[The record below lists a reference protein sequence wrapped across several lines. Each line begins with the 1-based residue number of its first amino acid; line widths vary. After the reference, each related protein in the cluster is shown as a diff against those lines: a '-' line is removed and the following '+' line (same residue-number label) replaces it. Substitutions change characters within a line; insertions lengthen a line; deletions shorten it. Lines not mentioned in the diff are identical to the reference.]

1 MDKKRRKFL
10 IKQNKKRK
18 DKLRKLNGS
27 VKNVAPASI
36 DVAKFKRADKFVGCE
51 EALDLYFVPADGV
64 MYRVVHDPLQKND
77 ELVQNEQ
84 EFEGIANTRSD
95 LPMTIAPNSPLEDQ
109 YEHLKEN
116 SLSFSLDN
124 EKLAEWYWNNHDS
137 RRTTTAKARFVTRMG
152 TAIAKYNMVPEVGAM
167 QHEADSNGHLV
178 VAEYAGINLDDFRDK
193 EFGLK
198 PLTDYRNETE

>member
-1 MDKKRRKFL
+1 MDQKRRKFL

-18 DKLRKLNGS
+18 DKLRKLNGGVKKAASSS
-27 VKNVAPASI
+27 V
-36 DVAKFKRADKFVGCE
+36 DVARFKRADKFVGCE
-51 EALDLYFVPADGV
+51 EALDQYFVPADGV
-64 MYRVVHDPLQKND
+64 MYRIVHDPLQKND
-77 ELVQNEQ
+77 VLVQNEQ

-116 SLSFSLDN
+116 SLSFFLDN
-124 EKLAEWYWNNHDS
+124 EKLAMWYWHKHD
-137 RRTTTAKARFVTRMG
+137 RRSAMAKAKFVTRLG
-152 TAIAKYNMVPEVGAM
+152 TAIAKYNMVPEVGMM
-167 QHEADSNGHLV
+167 QREVDSNGHLV
-178 VAEYAGINLDDFRDK
+178 VAEFVGINLDDFRDK

>member
-10 IKQNKKRK
+10 IKKNKKRK
-18 DKLRKLNGS
+18 DKLRKLNGG
-27 VKNVAPASI
+27 VKNAAPTSI
-36 DVAKFKRADKFVGCE
+36 DVARFKRADKFVGCQ
-51 EALDLYFVPADGV
+51 EALDQYFIPADGV
-64 MYRVVHDPLQKND
+64 MYRAVHDPLQKND

-84 EFEGIANTRSD
+84 EFEGIANTQSE

-116 SLSFSLDN
+116 SLSFFLDI
-124 EKLAEWYWNNHDS
+124 EKLAEWYWNNHD
-137 RRTTTAKARFVTRMG
+137 RRKNTTAKARFVTRMG
-152 TAIAKYNMVPEVGAM
+152 TAVAKYNMVPEVGVM
-167 QHEADSNGHLV
+167 QREADSNGHLV

-198 PLTDYRNETE
+198 PLTDYRNERE

>member
-1 MDKKRRKFL
+1 MDQKRRKFL
-10 IKQNKKRK
+10 IKQNRKRK
-18 DKLRKLNGS
+18 DKLRKLNGG
-27 VKNVAPASI
+27 VKKAASASI
-36 DVAKFKRADKFVGCE
+36 CVARFKRADEFVGCE

-64 MYRVVHDPLQKND
+64 MYRIVHDPLQKND

-137 RRTTTAKARFVTRMG
+137 KRTTTAKERFVIRMG
-152 TAIAKYNMVPEVGAM
+152 TAIAKYNMVPEVGVM
-167 QHEADSNGHLV
+167 QREADSNGHLV
-178 VAEYAGINLDDFRDK
+178 VAEYVGVNLDDFRDRS
-193 EFGLK
+193 FGLK
-198 PLTDYRNETE
+198 PLTDYRNEKE

>member
-10 IKQNKKRK
+10 IKKNKKRK
-18 DKLRKLNGS
+18 DMLRKLNGG
-27 VKNVAPASI
+27 VKNAAPTSI
-36 DVAKFKRADKFVGCE
+36 DVARFKRVDKFVGCQ
-51 EALDLYFVPADGV
+51 EALDQYFIPADGV
-64 MYRVVHDPLQKND
+64 MYRAVHDPLQKND

-84 EFEGIANTRSD
+84 EFEGIANTQSE

-116 SLSFSLDN
+116 SLSFFLDI
-124 EKLAEWYWNNHDS
+124 EKLAEWYWNNHD
-137 RRTTTAKARFVTRMG
+137 RRKNTTAKARFVTRMG
-152 TAIAKYNMVPEVGAM
+152 TAVAKYNMVPEVGVM
-167 QHEADSNGHLV
+167 QREADSNGHLV

-193 EFGLK
+193 EFGLQ